1 MVNLRRH
8 VELVHEKIK
17 RHVCTI
23 CKAAF
28 GQVHNL
34 KAHISGTILS
44 MQGITMDINEFE
56 KLKQSIASAPESELE
71 QALDILVQ
79 DIFQH
84 YSGNQEELSYDEWR
98 RWFLTLEGVN
108 EVLEQQNNQRS
119 FGGSQK
125 D

>member
-1 MVNLRRH
+1 
-8 VELVHEKIK
+8 
-17 RHVCTI
+17 
-23 CKAAF
+23 
-28 GQVHNL
+28 
-34 KAHISGTILS
+34 

-125 D
+125 DWI